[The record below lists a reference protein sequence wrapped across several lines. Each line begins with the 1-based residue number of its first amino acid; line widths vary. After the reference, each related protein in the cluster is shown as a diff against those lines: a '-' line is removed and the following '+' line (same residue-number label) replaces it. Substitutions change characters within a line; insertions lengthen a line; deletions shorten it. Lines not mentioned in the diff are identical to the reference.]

1 MSDLSA
7 AYGHAAD
14 LGTVVITGAA
24 GGMGRPTAVR
34 LAAPGRR
41 LLLCDLHEAPLTALA
56 AELRAAG
63 AEVDILAGDVAAAD
77 FPAQVL
83 AKLGDAPL
91 GVLVHTAGLSPTMAD
106 GARILEVNLFA
117 TRRLVE
123 ALRPRFAAGGS
134 AVLISSSSAYM
145 MPPGALAAPLKEWL
159 QTGSTQAL
167 LAATSA
173 PQMAYPAS
181 KVGVIALV
189 GHEATAF
196 GALGARITS
205 IAPGFI
211 DTAMSRAEM
220 QASEL
225 MVQMIAKTPLGR
237 LGSGDEIASVAEFL
251 CSPAA
256 SYVSG
261 CDIKVDGGILGRL
274 GSE

>member
-1 MSDLSA
+1 MSNLA
-7 AYGHAAD
+7 AAGGHAAD
-14 LGTVVITGAA
+14 LGTIVITGAA

-41 LLLCDLHEAPLTALA
+41 LVLCDLHEAPLTALA
-56 AELRAAG
+56 AELRETG
-63 AEVDILAGDVAAAD
+63 AQVDILAGDVAAVD

-83 AKLGDAPL
+83 AKVGAEPI

-106 GARILEVNLFA
+106 GYRILEVNLFA

-123 ALRPRFAAGGS
+123 ALRPHFAAGGS
-134 AVLISSSSAYM
+134 AVLISSCSAYM
-145 MPPGALAAPLKEWL
+145 VPPGAFDAPLKAWL
-159 QTGSTQAL
+159 ETGSAEAL
-167 LAATSA
+167 LAAISA
-173 PQMAYPAS
+173 PQTAYPAS
-181 KVGVIALV
+181 KVGVIAFV
-189 GHEATAF
+189 GQQAAAF

-211 DTAMSRAEM
+211 DTSMGRAEM
-220 QASEL
+220 EQSEL

-237 LGSGDEIASVAEFL
+237 LGTGDEIASVAEFL

-274 GSE
+274 ASE

>member
-1 MSDLSA
+1 MSEIF
-7 AYGHAAD
+7 GHAAD

-41 LLLCDLHEAPLTALA
+41 LLLCDLHEARLTALA
-56 AELRAAG
+56 EELRATG
-63 AEVDILAGDVAAAD
+63 AAVDILAGDVAAAD

-117 TRRLVE
+117 TRRLVD
-123 ALRPRFAAGGS
+123 ALRPRFVAGGS
-134 AVLISSSSAYM
+134 AVLISSVSAYM
-145 MPPGALAAPLKEWL
+145 VPPGAFAAPLKEWL
-159 QTGSTQAL
+159 QTGNSDAL
-167 LAATSA
+167 LAATA
-173 PQMAYPAS
+173 GPQVAYPAS
-181 KVGVIALV
+181 KVGVLALV
-189 GHEATAF
+189 GHEAAAF

-211 DTAMSRAEM
+211 NTAMGRAEM
-220 QASEL
+220 ETSAL
-225 MVQMIAKTPLGR
+225 MVEMIAKTPLGR
-237 LGSGDEIASVAEFL
+237 LGVGDEIASVAEFL

-256 SYVSG
+256 SYISG
-261 CDIKVDGGILGRL
+261 CDIKVDGGIVGLL